1 MRVNVGA
8 MRRGRVPW
16 VALGAVLV
24 MVVLSVQL
32 GVRAE
37 GEAMARCDRFAQAA
51 DARRVADAGP
61 AGGPRVVVVGDSW
74 SVGLG
79 LDRPNASW
87 PSRLASEL
95 GARVHVEGF
104 SGSGF
109 GAFSSPCGRVSFADR
124 AGRAL
129 AGPGAAGE
137 VLVVEGGLNDVD
149 QPDAAVASGFRRVLA
164 QAGDRPVLVVGP
176 ASAPARAALVPDVDG
191 LLERLSAQHGVT
203 YLRTSDLELPYLADG
218 LHLTETGHRAFGDAV
233 AAAVADLP

>member
-1 MRVNVGA
+1 MGVL
-8 MRRGRVPW
+8 RRGRVPW

-24 MVVLSVQL
+24 MVVFSVQL

-37 GEAMARCDRFAQAA
+37 GEALARCDRFAQAA
-51 DARRVADAGP
+51 DARRLADAGP
-61 AGGPRVVVVGDSW
+61 ADGRRVVVIGDSW

-79 LDRPNASW
+79 LERPAASW
-87 PSRLASEL
+87 PSRLAAEL

-124 AGRAL
+124 AARAL
-129 AGPGAAGE
+129 PGTGSATE
-137 VLVVEGGLNDVD
+137 VLVIEGGLNDVD
-149 QPDAAVASGFRRVLA
+149 QPDASIASGLRRVLA
-164 QAGDRPVLVVGP
+164 LAGDRRVLVVGP
-176 ASAPARAALVPDVDG
+176 AAAPARAALVPEVDG

-203 YLRTSDLELPYLADG
+203 YLRTSDLELPYLEDG
-218 LHLTETGHRAFGDAV
+218 LHLTESGHRAFGDAV

>member
-8 MRRGRVPW
+8 VRRGRVPW

-24 MVVLSVQL
+24 AVAFSVQL

-37 GEAMARCDRFAQAA
+37 GEDLARCERFSQAST
-51 DARRVADAGP
+51 ARLAADAGP
-61 AGGPRVVVVGDSW
+61 VDGRSIVVVGDSW

-79 LDRPNASW
+79 LDRPAASW
-87 PSRLASEL
+87 PSRLADEL
-95 GARVHVEGF
+95 GARVRVAGF

-124 AGRAL
+124 TEAAL
-129 AGPGAAGE
+129 TGPGARADL
-137 VLVVEGGLNDVD
+137 LVVEGGLNDVD
-149 QPDAAVASGFRRVLA
+149 QPDASIAAGFRRVLA

-191 LLERLSAQHGVT
+191 LLERLSAQHGVA
-203 YLRTSDLELPYLADG
+203 YLRTSHLDLPYLDDG
-218 LHLTETGHRAFGDAV
+218 LHLTEAGHRAFGDAV